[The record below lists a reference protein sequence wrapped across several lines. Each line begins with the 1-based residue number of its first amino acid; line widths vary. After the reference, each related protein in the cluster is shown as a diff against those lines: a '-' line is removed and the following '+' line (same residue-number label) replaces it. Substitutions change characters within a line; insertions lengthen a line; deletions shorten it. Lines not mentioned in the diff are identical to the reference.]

1 MNYLIQN
8 PFQVFKQGFS
18 FLNLHWKKFQLIL
31 KIFALFKNIVIQ
43 LRGRKDNV
51 IRLRADQSGLI
62 TWIAVLCFEI
72 CGEQDFLVM
81 SADLDWKET
90 LI

>member
-1 MNYLIQN
+1 MEKVL
-8 PFQVFKQGFS
+8 VDV
-18 FLNLHWKKFQLIL
+18 
-31 KIFALFKNIVIQ
+31 KIFVLFKSIVFQ
-43 LRGRKDNV
+43 FRGRKGNV
-51 IRLRADQSGLI
+51 IRLRADQSGYI

-72 CGEQDFLVM
+72 CGEQDLLIM

>member
-1 MNYLIQN
+1 M
-8 PFQVFKQGFS
+8 FQF
-18 FLNLHWKKFQLIL
+18 
-31 KIFALFKNIVIQ
+31 
-43 LRGRKDNV
+43 RGRKGNV
-51 IRLRADQSGLI
+51 IRVRADQSGYI

-72 CGEQDFLVM
+72 CGEQDLLIM